1 MLQVNLQQD
10 SSPSLKPGL
19 KPGLQ
24 PKAQSSFS
32 IHGIGVSGGIAIG
45 KAHLVSNAM
54 LEVVHYQLPHKL
66 VEDEIKRFDNAI
78 HTVKKELEAIR
89 SSLSKNAPAELSA
102 FIGTHLMM
110 LADKSLSELPK
121 DIIRKEHCNAEWA
134 IKQQMDDIVAQ
145 FEAIEDAYL
154 RERQHD
160 VVQVVERVIKV
171 LLGHPAPENSKLGKA
186 AAKQKQNT
194 VIQENKIILVAH
206 DISPADAIQFKQ
218 HNFAAFITDVGGVTS
233 HTAILARS
241 LNIPSIVAL
250 QRARDLIDDGE
261 LIIVDGSLG
270 VVIVNPSAE
279 ILAEYKL
286 RQEQFELEQQKLKR
300 IKTTKAVTMCGMAIE
315 LQANIEVPEDVAA
328 VKASGATGIGLY
340 RTEFLF
346 MNKREMPDE
355 EEQFQAY
362 KQVAQAMHG
371 LPVTIRTLDLGAD
384 KQMNPDTVS
393 DCANPAL
400 GLRAVRLCLSE
411 PAIFHTQ
418 LRALLR
424 ASHYG
429 NIKILIPMLSTLGE
443 LRQTKLFLERAKLSL
458 RKQNIPFNEN
468 ITLGGMIEVPAAA
481 INAEAF
487 AKELDFLSI
496 GTNDLIQY
504 TLAIDRTDDAVAHL
518 YNPLHPS
525 VLKLISITIK
535 AGLKLGKPVAVCGEM
550 AGDAKLTK
558 LLIGMGLRQLSM
570 HPSNVLSV
578 KQQILH
584 SQMAV
589 LNSNARTILRH
600 TDLEKIE
607 PLIAKFNLNTL

>member
-1 MLQVNLQQD
+1 MSGANQMHKNKK
-10 SSPSLKPGL
+10 SLTG
-19 KPGLQ
+19 
-24 PKAQSSFS
+24 QSSFS
-32 IHGIGVSGGIAIG
+32 IHGIGVSSGIAIG
-45 KAHLVSNAM
+45 HAHLVSNAL
-54 LEVVHYQLPHKL
+54 LEVVHYQLPEHL
-66 VEDEIKRFDNAI
+66 IEDETLRFKSAI
-78 HTVKKELEAIR
+78 FTVNKELAILKN
-89 SSLSKNAPAELSA
+89 SLSKNAPAELEA
-102 FIGTHLMM
+102 FINTHLMM
-110 LADKSLSELPK
+110 LADKSLSEVPIE
-121 DIIRKEHCNAEWA
+121 IIRKESCNAEWA
-134 IKQQMDDIVAQ
+134 IKLQMDDIVEQ
-145 FEAIEDAYL
+145 FEAIEDEYL
-154 RERQHD
+154 RERKHD

-171 LLGHPAPENSKLGKA
+171 LLGHPSQAPNQG
-186 AAKQKQNT
+186 KQKQQ
-194 VIQENKIILVAH
+194 QESATILVAH

-218 HNFAAFITDVGGVTS
+218 HHFAAFITDVGGVTS

-250 QRARDLIDDGE
+250 QRARDLINDGE
-261 LIIVDGSLG
+261 LIIVDGTLG
-270 VVIVNPSAE
+270 VVIVNPSKE

-286 RQEQFELEQQKLKR
+286 RQEQWALEQQKLKR
-300 IKTTKAVTMCGMAIE
+300 IKTTKAVTMDGTAID
-315 LQANIEVPEDVAA
+315 LFANIEVPEDVDA

-362 KQVAQAMHG
+362 KKVAEAMNP

-384 KQMNPDTVS
+384 KQMNPDSVS

-400 GLRAVRLCLSE
+400 GLRAVRLCLAE
-411 PAIFHTQ
+411 PQIFNTQ

-429 NIKILIPMLSTLGE
+429 KIKILVPMLSILSE
-443 LRQTKLFLERAKLSL
+443 LRQTKLLLERAKLSL
-458 RKQNIPFNEN
+458 RKENIPFDEN
-468 ITLGGMIEVPAAA
+468 IALGGMIEVPAAA

-504 TLAIDRTDDAVAHL
+504 TLAIDRTDDTVAHL

-525 VLKLISITIK
+525 VLKLIHLTIK
-535 AGLKLGKPVAVCGEM
+535 AGEKLGKSVSVCGEM

-578 KQQILH
+578 KQQVLH
-584 SQMAV
+584 SQMTKLTSHARKV
-589 LNSNARTILRH
+589 LSL

-607 PLIAKFNLNTL
+607 PLVSKFNLH

>member
-1 MLQVNLQQD
+1 MFSENSQPSAT
-10 SSPSLKPGL
+10 SSP
-19 KPGLQ
+19 
-24 PKAQSSFS
+24 QSSFS
-32 IHGIGVSGGIAIG
+32 MHGIGVSGGIAIG
-45 KAHLVSNAM
+45 RAHLVSNAL
-54 LEVVHYQLPHKL
+54 LEVVHYQLPQHL
-66 VEDEIKRFDNAI
+66 INNEIKRFENAI
-78 HTVKKELEAIR
+78 NTVIKDLELIR
-89 SSLSKNAPAELSA
+89 HSLSKNAPAELSA

-110 LADKSLSELPK
+110 LADKSLSEVPK
-121 DIIRKEHCNAEWA
+121 EIIRKEYCNAEWA

-154 RERQHD
+154 RERKHD

-171 LLGHPAPENSKLGKA
+171 LLGHPAPGQA
-186 AAKQKQNT
+186 AIKQN
-194 VIQENKIILVAH
+194 ENAIILVAH

-218 HNFAAFITDVGGVTS
+218 HNFAAFITDVGGITS

-250 QRARDLIDDGE
+250 QRARDLINDGE
-261 LIIVDGSLG
+261 LIIVDGTLG
-270 VVIVNPSAE
+270 VVIANPSTE

-300 IKTTKAVTMCGMAIE
+300 IKSTKAVTMCGTAIE
-315 LQANIEVPEDVAA
+315 LHANIEVPEDVTA

-346 MNKREMPDE
+346 MNKREMPNE
-355 EEQFQAY
+355 EEQFKAY
-362 KQVAQAMHG
+362 KQVAEAMGG

-393 DCANPAL
+393 ECANPAL

-411 PAIFHTQ
+411 PQIFHTQ

-429 NIKILIPMLSTLGE
+429 NIKILIPMLSTLSE
-443 LRQTKLFLERAKLSL
+443 LRQTKLLLERAKLSL

-468 ITLGGMIEVPAAA
+468 IALGGMIEVPAAA

-535 AGLKLGKPVAVCGEM
+535 AGAKLGKSVAVCGEM

-578 KQQILH
+578 KQQILR
-584 SQMAV
+584 SQIDKLNNHARKV
-589 LNSNARTILRH
+589 LSL

-607 PLIAKFNLNTL
+607 PLVAKFNQC

>member
-1 MLQVNLQQD
+1 LSNPHALL
-10 SSPSLKPGL
+10 PSNEGL
-19 KPGLQ
+19 S
-24 PKAQSSFS
+24 AQSSFS
-32 IHGIGVSGGIAIG
+32 IHGIGVSSGIAIG
-45 KAHLVSNAM
+45 HAHLVSNAL
-54 LEVVHYQLPHKL
+54 LEVVHYQLPHHL
-66 VEDEIKRFDNAI
+66 IDDEITRFKNAI
-78 HTVKKELEAIR
+78 LTVNKELEILR
-89 SSLSKNAPAELSA
+89 GSLSKNAPAELGA
-102 FIGTHLMM
+102 FINTHLMM
-110 LADKSLSELPK
+110 LADKSLSEVPIE
-121 DIIRKEHCNAEWA
+121 IIRKESCNAEWA
-134 IKQQMDDIVAQ
+134 IKQQMDDIVEQ
-145 FEAIEDAYL
+145 FETIEDEYL
-154 RERQHD
+154 RERKHD

-171 LLGHPAPENSKLGKA
+171 LLGHPSQAPNQG
-186 AAKQKQNT
+186 KQKQQ
-194 VIQENKIILVAH
+194 QESAIILVAH

-218 HNFAAFITDVGGVTS
+218 HHFAAFITDVGGATS

-250 QRARDLIDDGE
+250 QRARDLINDGE
-261 LIIVDGSLG
+261 LIIVDGTLG
-270 VVIVNPSAE
+270 VVIVNPSKE
-279 ILAEYKL
+279 ILAEYEL
-286 RQEQFELEQQKLKR
+286 RQNQWAIEQQKLKR
-300 IKTTKAVTMCGMAIE
+300 IKSTKAVTMDGTAID
-315 LQANIEVPEDVAA
+315 LFANIEGPEDVDA

-362 KQVAQAMHG
+362 KKVAEAMHQ

-384 KQMNPDTVS
+384 KQMNPDSVS

-400 GLRAVRLCLSE
+400 GLRAVRLCLAE
-411 PAIFHTQ
+411 PQIFHTQ

-424 ASHYG
+424 ASHFG
-429 NIKILIPMLSTLGE
+429 HIKILVPMLSTLSE
-443 LRQTKLFLERAKLSL
+443 LRQTKLLLERAKLSL
-458 RKQNIPFNEN
+458 RKENIPFDEN
-468 ITLGGMIEVPAAA
+468 IELGGMIEVPAAA

-504 TLAIDRTDDAVAHL
+504 TLAIDRTDDSVAHL

-535 AGLKLGKPVAVCGEM
+535 AGEKLGKSVSVCGEM

-578 KQQILH
+578 KQQVLH
-584 SQMAV
+584 SQMTK
-589 LNSNARTILRH
+589 LISNARKVLSH
-600 TDLEKIE
+600 SDLEKIE
-607 PLIAKFNLNTL
+607 PLVSKFNLH

>member
-1 MLQVNLQQD
+1 MLET
-10 SSPSLKPGL
+10 SS
-19 KPGLQ
+19 
-24 PKAQSSFS
+24 QSSFS
-32 IHGIGVSGGIAIG
+32 MHGIGVSGGIAIG
-45 KAHLVSNAM
+45 RAHLVSNAL
-54 LEVVHYQLPHKL
+54 LEVVHYQLPQNL
-66 VEDEIKRFDNAI
+66 IEDETKRFDDAVN
-78 HTVKKELEAIR
+78 TVKNDLERIR
-89 SSLSKNAPAELSA
+89 SSLAKSAPAELSA

-110 LADKSLSELPK
+110 LADKSLSEVPK
-121 DIIRKEHCNAEWA
+121 DIIRKEQCNAEWA

-145 FEAIEDAYL
+145 FDAIEDAYL

-171 LLGHPAPENSKLGKA
+171 LLGHPAPGQTKLKQDENA
-186 AAKQKQNT
+186 
-194 VIQENKIILVAH
+194 IILVAH

-250 QRARDLIDDGE
+250 QRARDLINDGE
-261 LIIVDGSLG
+261 LIIVDGTLG
-270 VVIVNPSAE
+270 VVIANPSAE

-300 IKTTKAVTMCGMAIE
+300 IKSTKAVTMCGTAIE
-315 LQANIEVPEDVAA
+315 LHANIEVPEDVAA

-362 KQVAQAMHG
+362 KQVAEAMHG

-384 KQMNPDTVS
+384 KQMNPDSVS

-424 ASHYG
+424 ASHFG
-429 NIKILIPMLSTLGE
+429 NIKILIPMLSTLAE
-443 LRQTKLFLERAKLSL
+443 LRQTKLLLERAKLSL
-458 RKQNIPFNEN
+458 RKQNVPFNEN

-535 AGLKLGKPVAVCGEM
+535 AGAKLGKSVAVCGEM

-578 KQQILH
+578 KQQILR
-584 SQMAV
+584 SQMTT
-589 LNSNARTILRH
+589 LNSNARKVLNH

-607 PLIAKFNLNTL
+607 PLVAKFNQY